1 MARTKQ
7 MKSRKVK
14 GSMRRNKNLRKKTL
28 RNARKMRGGVEV
40 TSGSNGESDNANQD
54 IEKADEWMKSVEGQK
69 VINYAKNLM
78 TEVPDKTDK
87 YWKDTKTNE
96 FRIYFNEL
104 IERLKKEDVNVID
117 NVSTPN
123 DGLIKYKVRK
133 FIDTLVETR
142 KEYKGMTDI
151 PKNAKDETDKNRSK
165 NETEFETIN
174 TKFAKDEKPKL
185 QAFINAQGTNP
196 TSIKMGKTMFCDLS
210 YLAFY
215 TFLLYLNDKT
225 CTLII
230 DFANYNLEFK
240 VEKMKVFLQVK
251 FKSLTTDY
259 DDNCDDELMN
269 IAGLF
274 STIDNKSVDNIR
286 IKHMDVKTLLRQQKY
301 TIISLKNKDKTQK
314 TNEIIKDEIL
324 SIINKNK
331 TDNKNT
337 KVPDLIIEPNFKFE
351 YSEYRSGYRPYI
363 QDQLLMKKKEKDSDT
378 HIHYHV
384 YDTKIDILF
393 AFLFGKTGVKRV
405 NDKLVIETIRVTY
418 LDADENAL
426 NAAKENIN
434 RLNQKLDHYRHELV
448 NISYEIYCKMF
459 KTQLLKS
466 EVDGI
471 CQERKITQLP
481 GSRSSKGSYKYGTLL

>member
-7 MKSRKVK
+7 TKSRKVK

-40 TSGSNGESDNANQD
+40 TPSVSNGESDNANQD
-54 IEKADEWMKSVEGQK
+54 ISKEDLENANEWMQSVEGEN
-69 VINYAKNLM
+69 VIKNAIYWM
-78 TEVPDKTDK
+78 SEVPDTTDT
-87 YWKDTKTNE
+87 YWKDAKIKE
-96 FRIYFNEL
+96 FRTYLNEL
-104 IERLKKEDVNVID
+104 IESFKKNDVNVID

-151 PKNAKDETDKNRSK
+151 PENAKDETDKNRSK

-174 TKFAKDEKPKL
+174 TKFAKEKLDL
-185 QAFINAQGTNP
+185 QKFIKTQGDP
-196 TSIKMGKTMFCDLS
+196 TSIKMEKTMFCNLS
-210 YLAFY
+210 YLVFY
-215 TFLLYLNDKT
+215 NFLLYLNKQNR
-225 CTLII
+225 TLII

-251 FKSLTTDY
+251 FKSLTPDY
-259 DDNCDDELMN
+259 GDELMN

-274 STIDNKSVDNIR
+274 NTIDNQKVDNIS
-286 IKHMDVKTLLRQQKY
+286 IKHVGVKTLLRQQKY

-351 YSEYRSGYRPYI
+351 YELVVSFMPGGFK
-363 QDQLLMKKKEKDSDT
+363 QLLMKKKEKDSDT

-393 AFLFGKTGVKRV
+393 AFLFGEKGVEHV
-405 NDKLVIETIRVTY
+405 NDKRVIEIIEKY
-418 LDADENAL
+418 KKADEKAL
-426 NAAKENIN
+426 EAAKEKIN
-434 RLNQKLDHYRHELV
+434 MLNQKLDHYRHKLV

-466 EVDGI
+466 EVNGI
-471 CQERKITQLP
+471 CQERKTTQLP
-481 GSRSSKGSYKYGTLL
+481 GSGKSSGNSYSVGTLF